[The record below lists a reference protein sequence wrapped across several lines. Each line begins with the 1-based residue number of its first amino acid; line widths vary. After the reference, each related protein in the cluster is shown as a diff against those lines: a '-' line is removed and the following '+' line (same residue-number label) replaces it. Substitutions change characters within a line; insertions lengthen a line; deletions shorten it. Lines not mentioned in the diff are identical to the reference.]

1 MEELIRGTTPSFI
14 LDFSDTGI
22 SVSEISRAVLTIT
35 HRGRRKFL
43 FLEDLDVDVKNKT
56 ISYHFTQQE
65 TLAFSAKKPVKFQFD
80 FVANGERYRG
90 YLGETLVVG
99 TKYNEVL

>member
-35 HRGRRKFL
+35 HRGRKKFL
-43 FLEDLDVDVKNKT
+43 FLNDLDVDVKNKT
-56 ISYHFTQQE
+56 ISYHFTQ
-65 TLAFSAKKPVKFQFD
+65 
-80 FVANGERYRG
+80 
-90 YLGETLVVG
+90 
-99 TKYNEVL
+99 